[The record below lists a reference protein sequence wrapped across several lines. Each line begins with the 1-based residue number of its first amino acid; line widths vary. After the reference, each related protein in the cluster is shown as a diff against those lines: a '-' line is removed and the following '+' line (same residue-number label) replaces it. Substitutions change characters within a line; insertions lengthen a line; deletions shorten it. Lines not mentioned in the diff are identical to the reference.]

1 MQTFLDQKLE
11 ASSIEN
17 KTPPIGAPKAAAKL
31 PNITRERL
39 DRDKWWTFHRT
50 ESNNRN
56 NYNNNIVIIIDLRT
70 KRTNSAESIKKPV
83 DVYST
88 RALWF

>member
-39 DRDKWWTFHRT
+39 DRDKW
-50 ESNNRN
+50 
-56 NYNNNIVIIIDLRT
+56 
-70 KRTNSAESIKKPV
+70 
-83 DVYST
+83 
-88 RALWF
+88 